1 MDQILTDV
9 NTEYAQYRLFICKKE
24 NKFVHVDILDA
35 GFNGKCPSDSSE
47 LEEVEPKDAKCPR
60 CGSGSLEIV
69 EVKPLATSDSAAE

>member
-9 NTEYAQYRLFICKKE
+9 NTEFAQYRLFICKKE

-47 LEEVEPKDAKCPR
+47 LEEVEPKNAKCPR
-60 CGSGSLEIV
+60 CGSSGLEIV